1 MTIFFF
7 FFVKMK
13 TLQSKL
19 HYHVEGENELTHIVL
34 PLTEVYWSE
43 EVQGLHLCSTA
54 QLQVT

>member
-1 MTIFFF
+1 MRIFFC
-7 FFVKMK
+7 VKMK

-54 QLQVT
+54 QLQAT